1 MPSDGYAAR
10 PLAAKLGLK
19 PGMRVALFHAPPE
32 YLAALGP
39 IADQL
44 ELRDSTTGELDLI
57 QLFATEQAALM
68 EALPALVA
76 ALALQGALWICWP
89 KQAAT
94 LPTDLREGV
103 VRVAGLASGLV
114 DVKVVAIDA
123 TWSGLKF
130 VRRLR
135 DRTAARG

>member
-1 MPSDGYAAR
+1 MPPDEYAAR

-19 PGMRVALFHAPPE
+19 PGMHVALLHAPPE
-32 YLAALGP
+32 YLATLGP

-44 ELRDSTTGELDLI
+44 ALRDPTAGEMDLI
-57 QLFATEQAALM
+57 QLFATEQVTLM

-76 ALALQGALWICWP
+76 ALAPQGALWVCWP
-89 KQAAT
+89 KQAARH
-94 LPTDLREGV
+94 PTDLREGA
-103 VRVAGLASGLV
+103 VRAAGLDMGLV

-135 DRTAARG
+135 DRAAVRG